1 MAADKPVQHFHCFS
15 KCIHLLTA
23 LLCSLAFIMAWK
35 ALATPSL
42 DVSLLETHYAI
53 GLLVLLLSI
62 LRLVTLHL
70 VGKPKALGS
79 PLARVMACMGHYAL
93 YLVIFMIPLS
103 GMLLIAAKAKPL
115 LFFGI
120 TLWSGFPERTG
131 WLIRFASELHQSLV
145 WGSTALLLVHVAAS
159 LYHHFILKDITLVRM
174 LGSNK

>member
-1 MAADKPVQHFHCFS
+1 MTPNTSIQHFHGFS
-15 KCIHLLTA
+15 KSIHLLTA
-23 LLCSLAFIMAWK
+23 ILCALAFFMAWK

-42 DVSLLETHYAI
+42 DVSLLEAHFGI

-70 VGKPKALGS
+70 VGKPRALGS
-79 PLARVMACMGHYAL
+79 PLARVMAYMGHYAL
-93 YLVIFMIPLS
+93 YLVIFLIPLS
-103 GMLLIAAKAKPL
+103 GILLIAAKAKPM

-120 TLWSGFPERTG
+120 ALWPGFPERTS
-131 WLIRFASELHQSLV
+131 WLIHFATDLHQLLV
-145 WGSTALLLVHVAAS
+145 WGSSALLLVHVAAS